1 MKISDD
7 SLWFA
12 TAFYHASG
20 SAPNARTVFRRSK
33 PTMYYRCMIV
43 CFATIRR
50 LYPEARL
57 SLFTNRTPPDPFHGQ
72 LESIRVDTVIC
83 AGRYVD
89 DPAFRNDFPGCLFTL
104 DVIDCLARDPSAG
117 FSHVILLDSDCIVRL
132 RLDAMVKEL
141 ENRGER
147 IYAYETGYPVH
158 QVFNGQSR
166 ATLTLQSAYF
176 SGQTAPSPIA
186 SYGGEFYC
194 LPAGSLPR
202 LAGRIRNF
210 WAWMKSEG
218 VGSFGN
224 CLTEEHVMSVVLA
237 GEKGTVHTAD
247 GLIKRI
253 WTASNYSNV
262 DGNESG
268 IPIWHLPSEKKKGFV
283 RLYRYWVRNNGFADL
298 GEGDL
303 LRLIDK
309 AVPLRTAGRKYP
321 GRSLLRRLKNSVKAF
336 VGDPVQ

>member
-1 MKISDD
+1 MKISDN
-7 SLWFA
+7 SLLFA
-12 TAFYHASG
+12 TAFCHTSG

-33 PTMYYRCMIV
+33 LNMYYRCMIV
-43 CFATIRR
+43 CYASIRR

-57 SLFTNRTPPDPFHGQ
+57 SLFTNRPLPDPFHKH

-83 AGRYVD
+83 TGRYVD
-89 DPAFRNDFPGCLFTL
+89 DPAFRNDFPGCLYTL
-104 DVIDCLARDPSAG
+104 DVIDCLAREPSAG
-117 FSHVILLDSDCIVRL
+117 FSHLILLDTDCILRL

-141 ENRGER
+141 DSRGER
-147 IYAYETGYPVH
+147 IYAYETGYPVNR
-158 QVFNGQSR
+158 VFNGQSR
-166 ATLTLQSAYF
+166 ASLTLESMYF

-194 LPAGSLPR
+194 FPAGSLPR

-210 WAWMKSEG
+210 WEWMKSEG
-218 VGSFGN
+218 AGSFGN

-237 GEKGTVHTAD
+237 GEKGTVHNAD

-253 WTASNYSNV
+253 WTASNFSNV

-268 IPIWHLPSEKKKGFV
+268 IPIWHLPAEKKKGFV
-283 RLYRYWVRNNGFADL
+283 RLYRYWADNDGFSEL
-298 GEGDL
+298 SEGDF

-309 AVPLRTAGRKYP
+309 TVPLRTGGRKYP
-321 GRSLLRRLKNSVKAF
+321 GRSLFLRLKNSAKAF
-336 VGDPVQ
+336 VGDPGQ